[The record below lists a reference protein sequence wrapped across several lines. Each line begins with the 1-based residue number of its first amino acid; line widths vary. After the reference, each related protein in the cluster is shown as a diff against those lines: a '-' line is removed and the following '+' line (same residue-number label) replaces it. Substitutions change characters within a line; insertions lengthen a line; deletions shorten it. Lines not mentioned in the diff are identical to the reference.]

1 MSASRPRPDVM
12 EAADQAVVWFAILQ
26 RARRC
31 GDAPLA
37 DRAVAEL
44 ERAGVRVRFAT
55 RAQAGTGRGS
65 PADSP

>member
-1 MSASRPRPDVM
+1 MSDSRPRPDVM

-44 ERAGVRVRFAT
+44 ERAGVRVLFAT
-55 RAQAGTGRGS
+55 DAAGRDRAWFPR
-65 PADSP
+65 

>member
-1 MSASRPRPDVM
+1 M
-12 EAADQAVVWFAILQ
+12 EAADEAVVWFAVLQ

-44 ERAGVRVRFAT
+44 ERAGVRVLFAT
-55 RAQAGTGRGS
+55 DAAGRDRAWFPR
-65 PADSP
+65 